1 LMKQIAQVER
11 ERAELLDPER
21 SPETAKTA
29 KLIEFNG
36 IGPEFVRR
44 DNQGENGATI
54 RMRMPPRG

>member
-1 LMKQIAQVER
+1 
-11 ERAELLDPER
+11 LDPER